1 MNKLIIQAAKQELIK
16 SGMSERQADLQL
28 ASLATHLSEQPVGD
42 PEDTEALRALEKLY
56 IQQAD
61 LSADLDYWLTFTSF
75 TSVEAAYLLNN
86 LDPDNVLIGDR
97 VKYCLNQHY
106 PTFEAIDRFVRII
119 DRAILDEVFEARQNI
134 FYWCAQ
140 ANYLGLPIDPEV
152 EKLIGDLA
160 EKYADPS
167 PDNPQP
173 RVKQTWTVNTET
185 ETKNEFFA
193 ELKKYLRKQS
203 LAGEPRPTP
212 AALRERLSQNPES
225 VPLFIEVDKYRQ
237 IHFYLDYS
245 RIEQGLSKPR
255 AWETL
260 IGRYVVEL

>member
-1 MNKLIIQAAKQELIK
+1 MNKLITQTAKQELIK

-97 VKYCLNQHY
+97 AKYCLNQHY
-106 PTFEAIDRFVRII
+106 PTFAAIDRFVRII
-119 DRAILDEVFEARQNI
+119 DRAILDEVFEARQDI

-140 ANYLGLPIDPEV
+140 ANHLGLPVDPDV

-167 PDNPQP
+167 PDDPLP
-173 RVKQTWTVNTET
+173 RVKQTWTVNTESDT
-185 ETKNEFFA
+185 RIEFYA
-193 ELKKYLRKQS
+193 ELKRYLRKQS
-203 LAGEPRPTP
+203 IAGEPRPTP
-212 AALRERLSQNPES
+212 AALRKTLARNPKL
-225 VPLFIEVDKYRQ
+225 VPLFIEVDRRNN
-237 IHFYLDYS
+237 IHYYLDAS
-245 RIEQGLSKPR
+245 MIERDKVMPD
-255 AWETL
+255 AWQSL
-260 IGRYVVEL
+260 IGRYVVKL